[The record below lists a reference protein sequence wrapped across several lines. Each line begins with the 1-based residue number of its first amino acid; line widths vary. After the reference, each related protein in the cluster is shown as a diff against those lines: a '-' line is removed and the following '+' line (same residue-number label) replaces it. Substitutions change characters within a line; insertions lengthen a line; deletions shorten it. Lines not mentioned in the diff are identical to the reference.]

1 MPAVIHCPSCQ
12 KEYPWKPDLAGKR
25 VKCKCGQTIE
35 VPVGVPTGEIDEL
48 YDLADDGPKS
58 KPQHA
63 IADLQ
68 SVATTAAVAV
78 DDSHQFPC
86 PYCGEKLDPGS
97 MMCLFCGSDLQGALP
112 ANAVRTVQTAQQAA
126 PPVAHRPVVMRAETR
141 EEKSGKLK
149 LVIGGI
155 LALVVMIGAVVAIK
169 RALPARQSEA
179 ALNLRPADAA
189 IQQVVDGNSAAEARE
204 WLKANDGHALS
215 GLSHKQSQFKVDQW
229 YELGAKSVY
238 VLTNGTSVAIELPG
252 ESLKRKAIFEWQ
264 EKWNAENN
272 FKNSADE
279 GQKWLE
285 IQMHL

>member
-97 MMCLFCGSDLQGALP
+97 MMCLFCGSDLQGAT
-112 ANAVRTVQTAQQAA
+112 RQRR
-126 PPVAHRPVVMRAETR
+126 AHRSNGTASRPAGRPSAGRDRAETR

-155 LALVVMIGAVVAIK
+155 LALVVMIGAVIAIK
-169 RALPARQSEA
+169 RSPART
-179 ALNLRPADAA
+179 PIA
-189 IQQVVDGNSAAEARE
+189 IRRE
-204 WLKANDGHALS
+204 S
-215 GLSHKQSQFKVDQW
+215 SPS
-229 YELGAKSVY
+229 
-238 VLTNGTSVAIELPG
+238 
-252 ESLKRKAIFEWQ
+252 RC
-264 EKWNAENN
+264 
-272 FKNSADE
+272 
-279 GQKWLE
+279 
-285 IQMHL
+285 